1 MLFHTVTGSHP
12 RRQLLCIGKRNTPH
26 KTRTSLFHDS
36 LSPRACPAQETQQ
49 DTTKVKEFVVVRF
62 TGICGLRRL
71 LILLI
76 FGQGVVI
83 STSDQSSGVESGS
96 PCLCIL
102 ETQYI

>member
-1 MLFHTVTGSHP
+1 MDNTRNLVDETVRSPWCH
-12 RRQLLCIGKRNTPH
+12 LSWYARNIFEPIY
-26 KTRTSLFHDS
+26 
-36 LSPRACPAQETQQ
+36 
-49 DTTKVKEFVVVRF
+49 TKVKEFVVVRF

-76 FGQGVVI
+76 FGQVVVI
-83 STSDQSSGVESGS
+83 STTDQSSGVESGS